1 MRQIK
6 LALITAGGSG
16 LGATLPIV
24 FRLSCSIKQPVSDH
38 EKGQR
43 VHPGVLMTGDKFA
56 LSARARHI
64 AAV

>member
-24 FRLSCSIKQPVSDH
+24 FRLSRSIKQPVSDH
-38 EKGQR
+38 EKAKESI
-43 VHPGVLMTGDKFA
+43 PAF
-56 LSARARHI
+56 
-64 AAV
+64 